1 MNKRSPL
8 SSAVKATVAAL
19 LVAALGFAVQIVS
32 GLEVPTVPPGLVIL
46 LAAAVL
52 VAAVPW
58 RWIPLVGAAVGLFLL
73 VGFFASGSV
82 GSLLDPGRLGVL
94 GGAWVQFLAL
104 IVTVV
109 AGIVAAMQNYRGRTS
124 V

>member
-8 SSAVKATVAAL
+8 SPAGKATVAAL

-73 VGFFASGSV
+73 VGFFASGAV
-82 GSLLDPGRLGVL
+82 GALLAPDRLGVL
-94 GGAWVQFLAL
+94 VGAWVQFLAL

-109 AGIVAAMQNYRGRTS
+109 AGIAAAAQNYRGRIT